1 MLIID
6 THILLWA
13 LYDSEKLSK
22 RAILAIKNED
32 CCVSIA
38 SLWEIA
44 IKQSLGKLQLSQ
56 SIEEIA
62 EQCDKHGVAIIGI
75 EPKHCQKQIELPF
88 IHKDPFDRIII
99 AQAATEGYTI
109 VTADEYIRQYDVTT
123 LW

>member
-1 MLIID
+1 MLLID

-13 LYDSEKLSK
+13 LYDSDKLTPK
-22 RAILAIKNED
+22 AKLAMKNEK

-44 IKQSLGKLQLSQ
+44 IKQSLGKLQIRQ

-62 EQCDKHGVAIIGI
+62 EQCRDNGVGIIGI
-75 EPKHCQKQIELPF
+75 EPRHCQKQIELPF
-88 IHKDPFDRIII
+88 LHKDPFDRIII
-99 AQAATEGYTI
+99 AQAVTEGHAI
-109 VTADEYIRQYDVTT
+109 ITADEHIWQYDVMT